1 MPRDDWLEPLRL
13 ALDVAERPVRFFFRD
28 DDVGWRDDRL
38 WVLLNRFAGL
48 GLPVDLAVIPAALGA
63 GPARL
68 LQRRIDAAGGR
79 LAVHQHGY
87 THDNH
92 EPEGRKHEF
101 GPSRGA
107 EQQRYD
113 IARGWRLL
121 TDKIGPGIAPIFTPP
136 WNRCTATTGRCVAEL
151 GFQVLSR
158 DVTAAPLELDGSGL
172 VELPVTID
180 WFARRKGVR
189 LDRLQVGA
197 LLARAAAGAGPV
209 GVMLHHAVTGEGE
222 LDAIGELLELVAR
235 HPAATASPMLAA
247 AGIPATATGAGSG
260 GR

>member
-1 MPRDDWLEPLRL
+1 MAGDDWLEPLRL
-13 ALDVAERPVRFFFRD
+13 ALDVADRPVRFFFRD

-38 WVLLNRFAGL
+38 WVLLNRFDGL

-63 GPARL
+63 GPARAL
-68 LQRRIDAAGGR
+68 HRRIDASGGS

-92 EPEGRKHEF
+92 ESEGRKHEF

-107 EQQRYD
+107 ERQRYD

-121 TDKIGPGIAPIFTPP
+121 TDKLGPPIAPIFTPP

-158 DVTAAPLELDGSGL
+158 DVTAAPLELAGTGL
-172 VELPVTID
+172 VELPISVD

-189 LDRLQVGA
+189 LDRTRLGA
-197 LLARAAAGAGPV
+197 VIAKAAAGPGPV
-209 GVMLHHAVTGEGE
+209 GVMLHHAVTGDAE
-222 LDAIGELLELVAR
+222 LDAIGELLELVAG

-247 AGIPATATGAGSG
+247 AGLTAAAN
-260 GR
+260 